1 MSDAAETA
9 TDVYG
14 IPELV
19 ADLRAITAGTTDE
32 GEIIRRVQPLVRK
45 AAARRAWLDEAHYT
59 CDEEQGFG
67 VHLLH
72 EEPDHTLAVFA
83 IAWLAGRGIPAHNH
97 GTWAVVAGVDG
108 NEHNINWARLDDGA
122 REGYAEIAVRN
133 EVVVGAGEAI
143 SFLPDDIHSVENRTD
158 ATTLS
163 LHVYGRHIN
172 FTDRYQYDPASR
184 RAERLILKLED

>member
-1 MSDAAETA
+1 MN
-9 TDVYG
+9 DVYG

-19 ADLRAITAGTTDE
+19 ADLRAIAAEVADD
-32 GEIIRRVQPLVRK
+32 GEIIRRVQPLVRQ
-45 AAARRAWLDEAHYT
+45 AADRRAWLDAAHYA

-97 GTWAVVAGVDG
+97 GTWTVVAGVDG
-108 NEHNINWARLDDGA
+108 DEHNINWDRLDDGA

-133 EVVVGAGEAI
+133 EVVVAPGDVI
-143 SFLPDDIHSVENRTD
+143 SFRPDDIHSVENRTD

-184 RAERLILKLED
+184 RAERLILKLEN

>member
-1 MSDAAETA
+1 MTDAAETTA
-9 TDVYG
+9 DAYG

-19 ADLRAITAGTTDE
+19 ADLRAVTAGTTDE
-32 GEIIRRVQPLVRK
+32 GEIIRRVQPLARK

-72 EEPDHTLAVFA
+72 EEPDHTLAIFA

-108 NEHNINWARLDDGA
+108 DEHNINWERLDDGA

-133 EVVVGAGEAI
+133 EVVVGPGEAI

-163 LHVYGRHIN
+163 LHVYGKHIN

-184 RAERLILKLED
+184 RAERLILKLA